1 MKRTS
6 LAINATA
13 IVGALLS
20 MVVLVGITSRMVEPD
35 APTGDPLAQGRAE
48 KLKALR
54 ESNLKELTQL
64 ETLDEKTQTLRLP
77 VDRALDV
84 MLKEWQSAEEGR
96 QWLKA
101 RYDRKKGDLAPMQAL
116 TNGEPLPSDTS
127 ASDSGTEIVD
137 FFGESFDSSSDG
149 SAFDDLESFD
159 SFDTDTTES
168 DNKDAVDFEGSVD
181 DAFGDF

>member
-35 APTGDPLAQGRAE
+35 APVGDPKAQERAE
-48 KLKALR
+48 KLKVLK

-77 VDRALDV
+77 LDRALDV
-84 MLKEWQSAEEGR
+84 MVHEWQDAESGR

-116 TNGEPLPSDTS
+116 ANGEPLPSSLNVDAS
-127 ASDSGTEIVD
+127 ATDSVD
-137 FFGESFDSSSDG
+137 FFGESFDTDTDG
-149 SAFDDLESFD
+149 AGFDDLDSFD
-159 SFDTDTTES
+159 SFEEDAAES
-168 DNKDAVDFEGSVD
+168 EQDAVDFEGSVD